1 MRQPFFDLAIQC
13 TGRACVAR
21 DLLLGKIERSWVL
34 DPAKPGTTR
43 IAIQSGSNTL
53 DAVLVQPTSQAALA
67 IVLICHGIGETV
79 QHWYSVQQLL
89 AANGVTSLVFD
100 YSGYGNSSG
109 AFRARQS
116 ETDAESAFRV
126 LERLAAPLPISLL
139 GFSLGSG
146 IAAAVLPR
154 VPAKSLLLCAAF
166 TSIRDA
172 ARGVGMFGILAY
184 ATPVIW
190 DSAESLRSCE
200 IPVQIVHGEKDRLFP
215 VTMASALKAA
225 CSSRAEL
232 VIVPSVGHNEP
243 FWRPQLSYWGP
254 IITYLVDVSALE
266 PDAQL
271 TSGSC

>member
-1 MRQPFFDLAIQC
+1 M
-13 TGRACVAR
+13 
-21 DLLLGKIERSWVL
+21 
-34 DPAKPGTTR
+34 R